1 MHQLYYH
8 WYLKVA
14 LLLYSD
20 GCKIYIYRTD
30 TYISKRCN
38 SCNHS
43 ISISVVKLLPLT
55 LYLHEFLLMIY
66 YHHCNRLDQSCAT
79 EWISSDIFQV
89 LPLIYNIF
97 HTYLSNI
104 YAVLL
109 WHIQSSTANR
119 FKVLRVLLLIYS
131 LHYYWY
137 FHITATIMLQWIS
150 SNVLSDIFLVR
161 LLIYALYC
169 RW

>member
-8 WYLKVA
+8 WYFKVA

-20 GCKIYIYRTD
+20 SCKTYIYRTA

-38 SCNHS
+38 KCNHS
-43 ISISVVKLLPLT
+43 ISISLVKLLPPT
-55 LYLHEFLLMIY
+55 LYFQKILIY
-66 YHHCNRLDQSCAT
+66 YHHCNMLDQSCAT
-79 EWISSDIFQV
+79 KWISSDIFQV
-89 LPLIYNIF
+89 LQLIYNIF

-104 YAVLL
+104 YTVLL

-119 FKVLRVLLLIYS
+119 FKVLRGLLLIYS
-131 LHYYWY
+131 LHYYWC
-137 FHITATIMLQWIS
+137 FHITATIMLQWFS